1 MRKTAQQIEALRQE
15 VILLWQQGTLT
26 IKEIANRLNVSRK
39 FVYTTLE
46 RFHESSD
53 NPFVDKRRGNFRPPV
68 YHDLNQIVYEIR
80 RDHPDWGPIMI
91 CHHLEK
97 HREEYGLEQIPTPP
111 TVALAIREMG
121 LARKPVGPKD
131 KRLYPDPDAR
141 PDQPGTITIDLW
153 GPWRCRATKLYLVT
167 AMDRYSRMAVAA
179 PATSLQFGQELAP
192 GVSLNTWI
200 HAIALAVTY
209 MLPPGVEPKTLYV
222 DNGVGLVPVMG
233 VMTKALKFALSIFP
247 RVVFIP
253 PAQPW
258 RNGRLE
264 RFHWTME
271 REYFSR
277 ERPSLL
283 SAAVQGLVEYLN
295 WYNRERPHTA
305 LGFGTPAARLG
316 CDPSLVPLITVD
328 ALTNPVEVGE
338 DFNPIG
344 HVEAIRMVEDKGKLT
359 LFQDCDTIY
368 LPDVLAGQYVRVQL
382 FLNGSGRVLWQRKK
396 GDEPVVV
403 ADLVHHLGRRGHG
416 FVTQL
421 IPREFGYDVPGNA
434 RLDQYAYEQAKLRR
448 NKKAAANPGDSG

>member
-1 MRKTAQQIEALRQE
+1 VDSR
-15 VILLWQQGTLT
+15 
-26 IKEIANRLNVSRK
+26 NRLSR
-39 FVYTTLE
+39 L
-46 RFHESSD
+46 SI
-53 NPFVDKRRGNFRPPV
+53 
-68 YHDLNQIVYEIR
+68 L
-80 RDHPDWGPIMI
+80 
-91 CHHLEK
+91 
-97 HREEYGLEQIPTPP
+97 
-111 TVALAIREMG
+111 
-121 LARKPVGPKD
+121 
-131 KRLYPDPDAR
+131 
-141 PDQPGTITIDLW
+141 
-153 GPWRCRATKLYLVT
+153 
-167 AMDRYSRMAVAA
+167 
-179 PATSLQFGQELAP
+179 
-192 GVSLNTWI
+192 
-200 HAIALAVTY
+200 
-209 MLPPGVEPKTLYV
+209 LPPGVAPKTLYV

-283 SAAVQGLVEYLN
+283 SDAVQGLVEYLN

-316 CDPSLVPLITVD
+316 CDPSLIPLITVD
-328 ALTNPVEVGE
+328 ALTNTVEVGE

-344 HVEAIRMVEDKGKLT
+344 HVEAIRMVEDRGKLT

-396 GDEPVVV
+396 GDEPIVV
-403 ADLVHHLGRRGHG
+403 ADLVHHLGKRGNG

-434 RLDQYAYEQAKLRR
+434 RLDQYAYEQAKFRR